1 MVRPWNGVATGFGGH
16 GGDGGDDGL
25 VGACLV
31 LWLALVALSLISA
44 VIFSCADGAS
54 KDKTS
59 DTGVYGAGCTAE
71 CGAGCGG

>member
-1 MVRPWNGVATGFGGH
+1 MRPWKGVVTGGG
-16 GGDGGDDGL
+16 GGVGDGSLGG
-25 VGACLV
+25 GACLV

-59 DTGVYGAGCTAE
+59 DGVYGAGCSAG